1 LVSLKRNPARSSTKA
16 SRPSKVRKEVV
27 EGFWDKPALLNLS
40 ADMLLLAGFAGLAW
54 AASVAIQRLPV
65 FPLRQVVVQGE
76 LSQVTR
82 TQLEYVARGA
92 ISGNFFTVNVDAV
105 RASFEKLPW
114 VRRVS
119 VRRHWPDGLE
129 LAVEEQTAVAR
140 WRQVQGEYRLVNPFG
155 ETFVA
160 ASTETLP
167 FFSGPEGSAPRILAR
182 HKEFTEALAPLGRKP
197 VEIILSSREA
207 WQLKLD
213 DGLMLDLGREETKH
227 PVAERMERFVTA
239 YRDVGDKLHLK
250 PVLIDMR
257 YPNGF
262 ALRAVGKTS

>member
-1 LVSLKRNPARSSTKA
+1 MVSLKKNPARGAKA
-16 SRPSKVRKEVV
+16 SRPAKVRKEEV
-27 EGFWDKPALLNLS
+27 EGFWDKPALLNLT
-40 ADMLLLAGFAGLAW
+40 ADMLFLAGFAGLAW
-54 AASVAIQRLPV
+54 AASMAVQHLPV
-65 FPLRQVVVQGE
+65 FPLREVVVQGE
-76 LSQVTR
+76 LNQVTR

-114 VRRVS
+114 IRRVS
-119 VRRHWPDGLE
+119 VRRHWPDSLE

-140 WRQVQGEYRLVNPFG
+140 WRQLQGEYRLVNPYG
-155 ETFVA
+155 ELFVA
-160 ASTETLP
+160 ASTESLP
-167 FFSGPEGSAPRILAR
+167 LFSGPEGSAPRILAQ
-182 HKEFTEALAPLGRKP
+182 HKEFVDALGPLGRKP
-197 VEIILSSREA
+197 SEILLSSREA

-213 DGLMLDLGREETKH
+213 DGLVLDLGREEAKH
-227 PVAERMERFVTA
+227 PVAERMARFVEA

-262 ALRAVGKTS
+262 ALRAAGKTT